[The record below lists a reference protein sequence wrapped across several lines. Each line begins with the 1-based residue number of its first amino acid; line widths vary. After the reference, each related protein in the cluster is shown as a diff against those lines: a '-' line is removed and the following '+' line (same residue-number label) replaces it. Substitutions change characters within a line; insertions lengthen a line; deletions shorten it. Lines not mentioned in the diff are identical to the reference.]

1 MLSGR
6 CNIENHESK
15 DVKSVGTLMMEL
27 MEPETSLLDPGSI
40 TLQHPEK
47 WKDSLGIKSFLAATN
62 ESRLVDLEKVR
73 IGVY

>member
-1 MLSGR
+1 
-6 CNIENHESK
+6 
-15 DVKSVGTLMMEL
+15 MMEL